1 MRDCQSPSRKRF
13 GSRWIGA
20 MIVFATAVGTAAAA
34 VKQPTGALG
43 QLVAAAWRGDAEK
56 QRVLGDAYA
65 RG

>member
-1 MRDCQSPSRKRF
+1 
-13 GSRWIGA
+13 